1 MGHVPG
7 DDSGATRM
15 QDEAGHAPADRRWS
29 DVKSDARDDRLQT
42 YTKCAC
48 MVASAITRARH
59 PTPAY
64 RAFAASRG
72 ALRQA
77 SPALDLATALP
88 RARARRPPPVIRDQ
102 VTL

>member
-1 MGHVPG
+1 MGHAPG
-7 DDSGATRM
+7 DDVGATRM

-42 YTKCAC
+42 WTQNALAWW
-48 MVASAITRARH
+48 ASAITRARH

-77 SPALDLATALP
+77 SPAL
-88 RARARRPPPVIRDQ
+88 
-102 VTL
+102 